1 MGADEPR
8 VDDELREVAESF
20 SQLGVELESMGP
32 AAALDAVARMA
43 VERVPGATCASITTF
58 SHGRFRT
65 VAATDDRARRAD
77 DIQYALGSGPCL
89 DAIVED
95 ALYRPRDLRHDS
107 RWPEYGA
114 KVSSELGLL
123 SMLSYRLGHET
134 DETID
139 GLNIYADEVAAFDE
153 RAELVGLM
161 LATHGALAV
170 ALAANQQ
177 HVENLQK
184 ALVTNREIGVAMGI
198 LMARHQVT
206 RDQAF
211 GLLRMASQNANRKLR
226 EVAQQVAD
234 TGALPAI
241 ARGHT
246 PSTAPEHE
254 PAPSRDTPG

>member
-1 MGADEPR
+1 MGDGGQQT
-8 VDDELREVAESF
+8 DDELRDVAESF
-20 SQLGVELESMGP
+20 AQLGVELESLGP
-32 AAALDAVARMA
+32 AATLDAVARMA
-43 VERVPGATCASITTF
+43 VERVPGATCASITSF
-58 SHGRFRT
+58 DHGRFRT

-77 DIQYALGSGPCL
+77 AIQYALGSGPCL

-95 ALYRPRDLRHDS
+95 ALYRPRDLRRDD

-114 KVSSELGLL
+114 RVSSELGLL
-123 SMLSYRLGHET
+123 SMLSFRLGHES
-134 DETID
+134 DDAID

-177 HVENLQK
+177 RVENLQK

-211 GLLRMASQNANRKLR
+211 GLLRMASQNANRKLYD
-226 EVAQQVAD
+226 VALAVVD
-234 TGALPAI
+234 TGALPSI
-241 ARGHT
+241 ARPRPTSAG
-246 PSTAPEHE
+246 SAGSAAGGDTA
-254 PAPSRDTPG
+254 R